1 MEMTVNA
8 ASWFDIPVTDFER
21 AKSFYNTIF
30 DFDMPDI
37 PMGPVRMG
45 ILLHEQGKGVGG
57 AIVHGAGRVPSATGT
72 LVYLAGGRDLST
84 VLDRVTAAGGA
95 VVQSKTLIAPGMG
108 YFAIFTDTEGN
119 SVGLHSVE

>member
-8 ASWFDIPVTDFER
+8 A
-21 AKSFYNTIF
+21 A
-30 DFDMPDI
+30 
-37 PMGPVRMG
+37 
-45 ILLHEQGKGVGG
+45 G
-57 AIVHGAGRVPSATGT
+57 A
-72 LVYLAGGRDLST
+72 
-84 VLDRVTAAGGA
+84 A

>member
-8 ASWFDIPVTDFER
+8 
-21 AKSFYNTIF
+21 
-30 DFDMPDI
+30 
-37 PMGPVRMG
+37 
-45 ILLHEQGKGVGG
+45 
-57 AIVHGAGRVPSATGT
+57 
-72 LVYLAGGRDLST
+72 
-84 VLDRVTAAGGA
+84 AAGGA